1 MPDNERSVPTRRRE
15 LQPEDVVVW
24 QEATASALHREL
36 SKLNFSL
43 VERIDYV
50 LRHRE
55 TRGALRY
62 LKAPARSVL
71 HVLGKFY
78 KGEPFTMPH
87 DELAAQAN
95 VPKRSLPRIF
105 RQLAEGTV
113 PLVEYRPGKQGTS
126 SRFSLIRDP
135 LSYAAKNSRIV
146 VQPEDWDE
154 PRQPLGDWL
163 RAQQNAVQQKSLSSL
178 TPTAQKQPQSLSS
191 LTPRVQVPTSGLTL
205 TDQKQPEGVSSLTRC
220 VQVPTSGA
228 TPQDQKQPQSLS
240 SLTPRVQVPTSG
252 AKNAASAFPKPVI
265 TEAPSKDLVAL
276 AAKNVR
282 AAGCPRL
289 PGHAPNGGRDA
300 GECQTLLAIAMQR
313 SIQESGGMPFRVA
326 AG

>member
-50 LRHRE
+50 LRQRE
-55 TRGALRY
+55 TRGAFAY

-228 TPQDQKQPQSLS
+228 
-240 SLTPRVQVPTSG
+240 
-252 AKNAASAFPKPVI
+252 KNAASAFPKPVI

-289 PGHAPNGGRDA
+289 PGHAPNGCRDA